1 MLNINRAVKNDRL
14 LRALTGLNRKAFD
27 QLCEV
32 FEVVYQDSIESDTKP
47 RKRARGG
54 GRKARLSSIESKV
67 FFILFYFKCYPT
79 FDVLSWLFDLERG
92 RANRW
97 VHRLQGILETALG
110 KEMVLPERK
119 LENIEQFVE
128 RFPEVKAVIFDGT
141 ERPVQRPKDT
151 SKQKEHYSG
160 KKKRHTRKHITGST
174 RTKRAI
180 LLSEA
185 RAGKIHDKRQ
195 LDEADLVSNI
205 RDEVSVEGDLG
216 FQGLQKE
223 FVNIH
228 LPHKKPRG
236 KELSDRQKQENKEL
250 SSQRVVC
257 EHAHAGIKRYN
268 AVSAIYRNRV
278 PDFDDHLML
287 TATGLWNFYLEAA

>member
-1 MLNINRAVKNDRL
+1 MLNINRALENDRL

-27 QLCEV
+27 ELCEV
-32 FEVVYQDSIESDTKP
+32 FEVVYQESIESDTKP

-54 GRKARLSSIESKV
+54 GRKARLRTIESKL

-97 VHRLQGILETALG
+97 VHRLQGILEIALG
-110 KEMVLPERK
+110 KKMVLPERK
-119 LENIEQFVE
+119 LESIEQFLAK
-128 RFPEVKAVIFDGT
+128 FPEVREVIFDGT
-141 ERPVQRPKDT
+141 ERPVQRPKDAE
-151 SKQKEHYSG
+151 KQKEHYSG

-174 RTKRAI
+174 RTKRVI
-180 LLSEA
+180 LLSQA

-205 RDEVSVEGDLG
+205 PDLVRIEGDLG
-216 FQGLQKE
+216 FQGWQNE

-228 LPHKKPRG
+228 LPQKKPRG
-236 KELSDRQKQENKEL
+236 KDLSEQQKQENKEF

-257 EHAHAGIKRYN
+257 EHAHAGMKRYN

-278 PDFDDHLML
+278 PNFDDRLML
-287 TATGLWNFYLEAA
+287 TAAGLWNFYLEAA

>member
-1 MLNINRAVKNDRL
+1 MLNIDGALENDRL

-27 QLCEV
+27 ELCEI
-32 FEVVYQDSIESDTKP
+32 FGAVYQETLQSDSKP

-54 GRKARLSSIESKV
+54 GRKARLGSMAAKL

-79 FDVLSWLFDLERG
+79 FDVLSFLFDLERG

-97 VHRLQGILETALG
+97 MHRLQGILETALS
-110 KEMVLPERK
+110 KKMVLPERK
-119 LENIEQFVE
+119 LESIEQCLE
-128 RFPEVKAVIFDGT
+128 RFPEVKEVILDGT

-151 SKQKEHYSG
+151 EKQKEYYSG

-174 RTKRAI
+174 RKKRVIILTK
-180 LLSEA
+180 A
-185 RAGKIHDKRQ
+185 RGGKIHDKRQ
-195 LDEADLVSNI
+195 LDEADLVGNI
-205 RDEVSVEGDLG
+205 PDEVNVEGDLG
-216 FQGLQKE
+216 FQGLQNE

-236 KELSDRQKQENKEL
+236 KELSEEQKQENKNF

-257 EHAHAGIKRYN
+257 EHAHAGMKRYN

-278 PDFDDHLML
+278 PDFDDRLML
-287 TATGLWNFYLEAA
+287 TAAGLWNFYLEAA

>member
-1 MLNINRAVKNDRL
+1 MFNINRALENDRL
-14 LRALTGLNRKAFD
+14 LRALTGLNRKAFER
-27 QLCEV
+27 LCEV
-32 FEVVYQDSIESDTKP
+32 FEVVYEEILESDTKP

-54 GRKARLSSIESKV
+54 GRKARLSSIESKL

-79 FDVLSWLFDLERG
+79 FDVLSWLFDIERG

-110 KEMVLPERK
+110 KNMVLPERK
-119 LENIEQFVE
+119 LESIEQFLA
-128 RFPEVKAVIFDGT
+128 RFPEVREVILDGT
-141 ERPVQRPKDT
+141 ERPVQRPKDAE
-151 SKQKEHYSG
+151 KQKEHYSG

-174 RTKRAI
+174 RTKRVI

-205 RDEVSVEGDLG
+205 PDRVRIEGDLG

-223 FVNIH
+223 FINIH

-236 KELSDRQKQENKEL
+236 KDLSDQQKQENKEF

-268 AVSAIYRNRV
+268 AVSSIYRNRV
-278 PDFDDHLML
+278 PDFDDRLML
-287 TATGLWNFYLEAA
+287 TAAGLWNFYLEAA